1 MTWVVDASVAVRW
14 FLKEEAHKNADEVL
28 RRIVEKPD
36 EFAVPELFT
45 FEVYAVL
52 QRLHPN
58 GLQVFKQGIIPLLQA
73 GIFRQP
79 MTERLAIKAN
89 HFVKKGLTGYDACYA
104 SLAKDIKGL
113 WLTFDDKAHRLI
125 QADNISLLLFESLP
139 KKWAVPA

>member
-14 FLKEEAHKNADEVL
+14 FLKEEANKNADEVL
-28 RRIVEKPD
+28 RRIVEQPD
-36 EFAVPELFT
+36 KFAVPELFT

-58 GLQVFKQGIIPLLQA
+58 GLQVYKQGVIPLLQA

-89 HFVKKGLTGYDACYA
+89 QFVKKGLTVYDACYA
-104 SLAKDIKGL
+104 ALAKDIKGL
-113 WLTFDDKAHRLI
+113 WLTFDEKAHRLI
-125 QADNISLLLFESLP
+125 QEDNISLLLFENLP
-139 KKWAVPA
+139 KEWAIPA

>member
-14 FLKEEAHKNADEVL
+14 FLKEEANKNADEVL
-28 RRIVEKPD
+28 RRIVEQPD

-58 GLQVFKQGIIPLLQA
+58 GLQVYKQGVIPLLQA

-89 HFVKKGLTGYDACYA
+89 QFVKKGLTVYDACYA
-104 SLAKDIKGL
+104 ALAKDIKGL
-113 WLTFDDKAHRLI
+113 WLTFDEKAHRLI
-125 QADNISLLLFESLP
+125 QEDNISLLLFENLP
-139 KKWAVPA
+139 KEWAIPA